1 MRYLHNVELKDDRVM
16 GKCLQLN
23 QSQRAWTKQLRN
35 IARLAVNSASNQ
47 ILFPNILEGFGLG
60 LDIDRDLEVG
70 FRIKPMN

>member
-1 MRYLHNVELKDDRVM
+1 M

-23 QSQRAWTKQLRN
+23 QSQRVGTKQLRN

-47 ILFPNILEGFGLG
+47 ILFPNKGFGLG

-70 FRIKPMN
+70 FRFVNSNLSSFEEVELNQ